1 MRRRESL
8 IDTKLAEVIGAAA
21 GTARSTSATTRLE
34 AALGDRRGGNPSEPS
49 SQQALSSGSSI
60 LEALTTTVLPD
71 TPAGA
76 SMAGIVQPAKN
87 PLLSPLADL
96 LAQRSPST
104 GSGWTGL
111 VSQLNPVLGGILR
124 LFGGGSTEERP
135 PLPLAAKPTT
145 AHLELGIRSGDGG
158 YYLVDREESGL
169 PRANKPFGAPAVVV
183 QVEAM
188 DSRSFLDRTPEIAEA
203 VQRALLESEG
213 MQRLLATWRD

>member
-1 MRRRESL
+1 M
-8 IDTKLAEVIGAAA
+8 
-21 GTARSTSATTRLE
+21 RLE
-34 AALGDRRGGNPSEPS
+34 AALGDRRGGRPAVSGEH
-49 SQQALSSGSSI
+49 QALSRGSSI
-60 LEALTTTVLPD
+60 WEALATTFPPE

-76 SMAGIVQPAKN
+76 SKAGIGQPTKN
-87 PLLSPLADL
+87 VLLSPLADL
-96 LAQRSPST
+96 LAQRPPST

-111 VSQLNPVLGGILR
+111 VSQLNPILGGILR
-124 LFGGGSTEERP
+124 LFGGNTSEERP

-145 AHLELGIRSGDGG
+145 AHLELGIRNGDGG
-158 YYLVDREESGL
+158 YYLIDREENGL

-203 VQRALLESEG
+203 LQRALLESEG